1 MEEFIRNTL
10 INTPYIDYS
19 IDDLKEHAFEN
30 QDDIPNFSVFIRNYK
45 DDDKLN
51 DKFTEFLENI
61 CKETDFI
68 KKKFNYYGY
77 YPHIQ
82 QSVRI
87 QELEE
92 KMSKNQEIIDN
103 LTELVEDLQIKL
115 DEVVKKKKFYFF

>member
-19 IDDLKEHAFEN
+19 IEDLKEHAFEN
-30 QDDIPNFSVFIRNYK
+30 QDSIPNFSVFIRNYQ
-45 DDDKLN
+45 DDEKL
-51 DKFTEFLENI
+51 DEKIIEFLENI
-61 CKETDFI
+61 CKEPQFI
-68 KKKFNYYGY
+68 KKKYYYGY

-82 QSVRI
+82 QSLRI

-92 KMSKNQEIIDN
+92 KMKKNQEIIDN

-115 DEVVKKKKFYFF
+115 DEVSKKKRFYFF